1 MIKGTNETLMK
12 MPSISYQL
20 HAIEAAKRNIY
31 TDNDLWSDKVKEKA
45 V

>member
-1 MIKGTNETLMK
+1 MIKETNETLMK